1 MSSSLDLSL
10 QFPFLQF
17 PYQNIHNQGELP
29 ASSSSIS
36 PTNQFHLQHQHHRT
50 YHKQGRLRHHACK
63 YHFPNTS
70 VHLLLKSSAEKK
82 WKIFMIFHSE
92 KRHSHKGAPSI
103 NHHPFGSRENGG
115 RLVGKEWER
124 AEVAEVSVI
133 LKKHVSLFCL
143 EVKIVKTDVFFA
155 FLLEHSGTSIISEVT
170 NIKFHLPCSPKIYQ
184 FCIWV
189 FEIAWRISII

>member
-1 MSSSLDLSL
+1 MKSSS
-10 QFPFLQF
+10 
-17 PYQNIHNQGELP
+17 
-29 ASSSSIS
+29 
-36 PTNQFHLQHQHHRT
+36 
-50 YHKQGRLRHHACK
+50 
-63 YHFPNTS
+63 
-70 VHLLLKSSAEKK
+70 EKK

-133 LKKHVSLFCL
+133 LKKNVFLFCQ
-143 EVKIVKTDVFFA
+143 EVMIVKTGVFFA

-170 NIKFHLPCSPKIYQ
+170 DIKFWTYPNIKDVMYLLLPCSPKIYQ
-184 FCIWV
+184 FYIWV
-189 FEIAWRISII
+189 FDIAFNNLNQPSSKCVFSLYQKGEGVARLTLKKEEIEKEKAQRNS

>member
-1 MSSSLDLSL
+1 
-10 QFPFLQF
+10 
-17 PYQNIHNQGELP
+17 
-29 ASSSSIS
+29 
-36 PTNQFHLQHQHHRT
+36 
-50 YHKQGRLRHHACK
+50 
-63 YHFPNTS
+63 
-70 VHLLLKSSAEKK
+70 
-82 WKIFMIFHSE
+82 MIFHSE

-133 LKKHVSLFCL
+133 LKKNVFLFCQ
-143 EVKIVKTDVFFA
+143 EVMIVKTGVFFA

-184 FCIWV
+184 FYIWV
-189 FEIAWRISII
+189 FDIAFNNLNQPSSKCVFSLYQKGEGVARLTLKKEEIEKEKAQRNS